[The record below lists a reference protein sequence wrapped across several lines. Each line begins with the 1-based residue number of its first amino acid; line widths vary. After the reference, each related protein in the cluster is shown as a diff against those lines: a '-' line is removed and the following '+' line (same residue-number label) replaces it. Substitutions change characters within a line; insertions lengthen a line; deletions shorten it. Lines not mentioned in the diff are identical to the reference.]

1 MNDEITDTCPFLVP
15 VVADWLWLSPLGVY
29 CRRPDQPV
37 HMPADSTLANVC
49 MTTAY
54 VECTGYAA
62 SGGAP
67 AG

>member
-1 MNDEITDTCPFLVP
+1 MNEEITDTCPFLVP
-15 VVADWLWLSPLGVY
+15 VVVDWLWLSPLGVY
-29 CRRPDQPV
+29 CRRPDQPL
-37 HMPADSTLANVC
+37 HMPAHATLARVC
-49 MTTAY
+49 TTTAH